1 MSGKRVSKG
10 KDKLDGIGAKCG
22 EYIDEYLATG
32 TIAKIAE
39 KM

>member
-10 KDKLDGIGAKCG
+10 KDKLDGVGAKCG
-22 EYIDEYLATG
+22 EYIDEFLATG
-32 TIAKIAE
+32 AISKLTE